1 MKTHNK
7 DYFYKYVA
15 ADTAKLI
22 LKNLKV
28 KYSLPKL
35 FNDPFDNQF
44 VINID
49 QKDFY
54 KIYKTIYTKLVKEE
68 KIRNINKKQFLKQKT
83 SYEQYYVNC
92 LNLYQNLLNNAVKS
106 IISGNKIFCVSENND
121 NLLMWAHYAD
131 EHKGAV
137 IKLKCLPE
145 KDNLL
150 CAAEKFVIQQ
160 MFLV

>member
-54 KIYKTIYTKLVKEE
+54 KI
-68 KIRNINKKQFLKQKT
+68 
-83 SYEQYYVNC
+83 
-92 LNLYQNLLNNAVKS
+92 
-106 IISGNKIFCVSENND
+106 
-121 NLLMWAHYAD
+121 
-131 EHKGAV
+131 
-137 IKLKCLPE
+137 
-145 KDNLL
+145 
-150 CAAEKFVIQQ
+150 
-160 MFLV
+160 